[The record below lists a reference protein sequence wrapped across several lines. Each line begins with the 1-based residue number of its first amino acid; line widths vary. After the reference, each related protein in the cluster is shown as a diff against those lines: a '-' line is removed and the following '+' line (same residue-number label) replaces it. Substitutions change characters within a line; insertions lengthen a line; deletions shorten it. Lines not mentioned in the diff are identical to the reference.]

1 MQLMWGRSQVHL
13 KEREETN
20 GWGKKGRRK
29 GRRVE
34 EEELRR
40 KKKRKREREGERE
53 GRAKERSEEKGARE
67 GEGEEEATVATGI
80 QAFSHQ
86 CVCVCV
92 YLEVVEV
99 QCTVKGEDA
108 NHGPG
113 ISW

>member
-40 KKKRKREREGERE
+40 KREREGERE
-53 GRAKERSEEKGARE
+53 GRAKERREEKGEGRE
-67 GEGEEEATVATGI
+67 KWKRKL
-80 QAFSHQ
+80 Q
-86 CVCVCV
+86 
-92 YLEVVEV
+92 
-99 QCTVKGEDA
+99 
-108 NHGPG
+108 
-113 ISW
+113 